1 MAENWSYSW
10 ELRFKLNLK
19 LKSPG
24 RNLKLQSTSE
34 VLCIYAIPATCD
46 LLWLNLSVVNIMFYL
61 LFFRSLN
68 DGECSADW
76 YNFQESVAHLQL
88 LEEEVVE
95 SHKNLVDNMLLWAK
109 QDQSL
114 LAMSNEVDYD
124 QDGKLQIKVI
134 FKNNNQCLG
143 SGSVGSAKICWSI
156 QKTEKKTFYP
166 QNSNLNCKKRE
177 IIKKIQINERFLKFL
192 HKNERKK
199 ENEIENF
206 CFVCKIRKS
215 LSIFMTWIRIRIWN
229 RIIFSVRIRIRIK
242 IKWILSTINQH

>member
-1 MAENWSYSW
+1 
-10 ELRFKLNLK
+10 
-19 LKSPG
+19 
-24 RNLKLQSTSE
+24 
-34 VLCIYAIPATCD
+34 
-46 LLWLNLSVVNIMFYL
+46 MFYL

-156 QKTEKKTFYP
+156 QKTEKKLFT
-166 QNSNLNCKKRE
+166 
-177 IIKKIQINERFLKFL
+177 LKSEL
-192 HKNERKK
+192 
-199 ENEIENF
+199 
-206 CFVCKIRKS
+206 
-215 LSIFMTWIRIRIWN
+215 
-229 RIIFSVRIRIRIK
+229 
-242 IKWILSTINQH
+242 